1 MTKNKLDRARLLRQ
15 YETGLQRVR
24 DTVEECDPNSM
35 STEEITVALEDLS
48 KMTVALKK
56 FWDEKLKEDD
66 L

>member
-15 YETGLQRVR
+15 YETGLRRVR